1 MPRLPIPRFPVRP
14 ASASL
19 SAPPRPGL
27 AQAAV
32 PADGSIV
39 TDPSWSGLVEL
50 GAESDDDGMQLLDAR
65 GRPLPLPLP
74 PQHIGRFHQG
84 YALVYS
90 RGAAR
95 MADRAGKTYA
105 LPDAFD
111 TEVAAAGLVR
121 FAASAAEDAPW
132 GLYGFI
138 EDREAAAP
146 QYTSIGSYRGELAV
160 ASLGPDRPS

>member
-65 GRPLPLPLP
+65 GRPLPPQ
-74 PQHIGRFHQG
+74 QHIGRFHQD

-95 MADRAGKTYA
+95 TSPRAT
-105 LPDAFD
+105 
-111 TEVAAAGLVR
+111 
-121 FAASAAEDAPW
+121 
-132 GLYGFI
+132 I
-138 EDREAAAP
+138 
-146 QYTSIGSYRGELAV
+146 
-160 ASLGPDRPS
+160 